1 MFFVA
6 LAVDYDGTIARNGR
20 VDAATVA
27 ALEEVKKSGRKLI
40 LVTGRDLDDLQRV
53 FPEIGIF
60 NLVVA
65 ENGALLF
72 DPETKEE
79 ELLAAAPA
87 DKLIEYLHNR
97 KVAPL
102 SIGRCIV
109 ATWEPNETIVLEAI
123 RDLGLE
129 LHIIFN
135 KGAVMVLPA
144 EINKASGLKQGT
156 QAPTTVTLQC
166 RWDRGCRK

>member
-6 LAVDYDGTIARNGR
+6 LAVDYDGTVARNGR

-27 ALEEVKKSGRKLI
+27 ALEEIKKSGRKLI
-40 LVTGRDLDDLQRV
+40 LVTGRDLDDLQGV

-65 ENGALLF
+65 ENGAVLF
-72 DPETKEE
+72 DPDTKKE

-87 DKLIEYLHNR
+87 EKLIGYLQHR

-102 SIGRCIV
+102 SVGLHRCH
-109 ATWEPNETIVLEAI
+109 
-123 RDLGLE
+123 LG
-129 LHIIFN
+129 
-135 KGAVMVLPA
+135 A
-144 EINKASGLKQGT
+144 E
-156 QAPTTVTLQC
+156 
-166 RWDRGCRK
+166 

>member
-1 MFFVA
+1 MFFIA
-6 LAVDYDGTIARNGR
+6 LAVDYDGTVARNGR
-20 VDAATVA
+20 VDAATVV

-79 ELLAAAPA
+79 QLLAAAPA
-87 DKLIEYLHNR
+87 DKLIEYLQQSKSYAAIDRTLH
-97 KVAPL
+97 
-102 SIGRCIV
+102 RC
-109 ATWEPNETIVLEAI
+109 
-123 RDLGLE
+123 DLG
-129 LHIIFN
+129 
-135 KGAVMVLPA
+135 A
-144 EINKASGLKQGT
+144 E
-156 QAPTTVTLQC
+156 
-166 RWDRGCRK
+166 